1 MQKTANIEVT
11 LKIPFPT
18 KRHAEIAYE
27 VLRVDSE
34 PKRSFINKL
43 IKLEEN
49 ILLLELAGEQ
59 AKNVRVAVSS
69 SCDSLI
75 LCCETLNQFGAPV
88 SEKYDH
94 Y

>member
-1 MQKTANIEVT
+1 MSLTNNIEVT

-18 KRHAEIAYE
+18 RRLAEAAYD

-34 PKRSFINKL
+34 PKRSFIYKV

-49 ILLLELAGEQ
+49 ILLLKLTGEQ
-59 AKNVRVAVSS
+59 AKSIRVSVSS
-69 SCDSLI
+69 FCESLI
-75 LCCETLNQFGAPV
+75 LCCETFHQFGEPV
-88 SEKYDH
+88 SAKYDH